1 MKIREVSMNK
11 SLILTLS
18 FAICVGVAARANAD
32 KVYMKVGPPMQVR
45 SIVWIGSEN
54 QYSVETATGVKL
66 PIDRS
71 KVDHVEVAK
80 PPAWDKAV
88 QLFTSGNMAE
98 AIPALESIVSGY
110 QMLGWDNKARDY
122 LGAAYSNKKDF
133 KKAAEVYKKL
143 FATASPSEISSATQ
157 RRYWDALS
165 ANIDSEIA
173 TGSRENA
180 AAAHIA
186 RGDMFKK
193 QGGKTFEALMDYLK
207 TAILFQKVD
216 EVQAEALYKTA
227 QCLEEM
233 RDPRADSFKKKLS
246 DDYPG
251 STWAAK
257 LK

>member
-1 MKIREVSMNK
+1 MVLLVS
-11 SLILTLS
+11 
-18 FAICVGVAARANAD
+18 AIVLVG
-32 KVYMKVGPPMQVR
+32 MP
-45 SIVWIGSEN
+45 
-54 QYSVETATGVKL
+54 
-66 PIDRS
+66 
-71 KVDHVEVAK
+71 
-80 PPAWDKAV
+80 
-88 QLFTSGNMAE
+88 
-98 AIPALESIVSGY
+98 
-110 QMLGWDNKARDY
+110 
-122 LGAAYSNKKDF
+122 
-133 KKAAEVYKKL
+133 
-143 FATASPSEISSATQ
+143 ATAQ
-157 RRYWDALS
+157 V
-165 ANIDSEIA
+165 
-173 TGSRENA
+173 
-180 AAAHIA
+180 A